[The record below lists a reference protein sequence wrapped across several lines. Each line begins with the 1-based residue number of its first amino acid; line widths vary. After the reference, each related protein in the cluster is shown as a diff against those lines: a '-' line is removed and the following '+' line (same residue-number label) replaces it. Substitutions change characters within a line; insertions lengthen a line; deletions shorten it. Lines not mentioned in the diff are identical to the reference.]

1 MANGWGGKREGAG
14 RRPGAADGTERRM
27 RSMRASDA
35 EWEAIKLFAKYI
47 KDNPDSMNEILVQM
61 KNIQQI
67 AYPSQISETK

>member
-1 MANGWGGKREGAG
+1 
-14 RRPGAADGTERRM
+14 M